1 MPTITLPQSKDLPAG
16 TIRRWRKKAGQTVSK
31 GEVIVEVEGE
41 SILAE
46 IESAVDG
53 TLAQILAP
61 EGQTVSAN
69 APLAVVN
76 ADVKSAAPA
85 AAPAPAMS
93 APAAAMPAAGKA
105 QPASSAPAGT
115 VIPIVMPKAG
125 QSMEEGMLAKW
136 LVAPGAQIRKGDVIF
151 EIETDK
157 AKMEVEATDGGRLS
171 RIVLPDGGT
180 IAVLQPVAY
189 LADNDADVDAFIA
202 SQGGAAPAAAATP
215 AAQAGATGPAAPT
228 APANPAVVENG
239 RAKASPAARKIAGT
253 RGIDLTR
260 LPAGSGP
267 GGRIIST
274 DVPLTAPSA
283 TAARPAVPAAAG
295 GTRRKMSQMSKAIA
309 RNLSLSKQT
318 IPHFYVRMTINAE
331 PLFAFYQAEKLKYPV
346 TLNDVVVLACA
357 KVILEFA
364 AFRSQ
369 IAGDEVIEFQT
380 ANIGVAVAMD
390 EGLVV
395 PVLASAERL
404 TLAKVSSETKRI
416 AAAARAGKIEG
427 MGTGVFTITNM
438 GMYGVE
444 EFAAIINPPESAILA
459 IGTAREAVVVKD
471 GAMRAGRVMTMTLS
485 ADHRLINGALGA
497 RFLGRLK
504 EILEAPSVL
513 L

>member
-1 MPTITLPQSKDLPAG
+1 MPRITLPQIKDMPTG
-16 TIRRWRKKAGQTVSK
+16 TIRRWRKKAGEAVSK

-41 SILAE
+41 SAIVE
-46 IESAVDG
+46 IESAVSG
-53 TLAQILAP
+53 SLVEILAT

-69 APLAVVN
+69 GPLAVVN
-76 ADVKSAAPA
+76 TEEEKAAPSTKSEPGPAPASTGKPA
-85 AAPAPAMS
+85 AAPS
-93 APAAAMPAAGKA
+93 APT
-105 QPASSAPAGT
+105 GT

-136 LVAPGAQIRKGDVIF
+136 LVAPGAQIKKGDVIF

-180 IAVLQPVAY
+180 IGVLQPIAY
-189 LADNDADVDAFIA
+189 LADNDADVDAFITL
-202 SQGGAAPAAAATP
+202 QGGGAAPTAAA
-215 AAQAGATGPAAPT
+215 
-228 APANPAVVENG
+228 PAVPREAGGAPVSPALPASPAIVEDG
-239 RAKASPAARKIAGT
+239 RAKASPAARKIAGA

-260 LPAGSGP
+260 LPVGSGP

-274 DVPLTAPSA
+274 DVPLIA
-283 TAARPAVPAAAG
+283 PAALSAAPVSPG
-295 GTRRKMSQMSKAIA
+295 GTRRRMSQMAKAIA

-318 IPHFYVRMTINAE
+318 IPHFYVRLTINAE
-331 PLFAFYQAEKLKYPV
+331 PLFAFYQGEKAKYPV

-357 KVILEFA
+357 KAIVEFP

-369 IAGDEVIEFQT
+369 VAGDEVIEFPT

-404 TLAKVSSETKRI
+404 TLARISSETKRI

-427 MGTGVFTITNM
+427 MGTGVFTITNL
-438 GMYGVE
+438 GMFGVE

-459 IGTAREAVVVKD
+459 VGAAREAVVAKD
-471 GAMRAGRVMTMTLS
+471 GAMRAGRVMTLTLS
-485 ADHRLINGALGA
+485 ADHRLINGAQAA
-497 RFLGRLK
+497 RFMGRLK
-504 EILEAPSVL
+504 EILESPAGL
-513 L
+513 A

>member
-1 MPTITLPQSKDLPAG
+1 MPTITLPQTKDIQSG
-16 TIRRWRKKAGQTVSK
+16 TIRRWRKKAGQAVSK

-41 SILAE
+41 SVLAE
-46 IESAVDG
+46 IESTLSG
-53 TLAQILAP
+53 TLSEILAA

-69 APLAVVN
+69 APLGVVTL
-76 ADVKSAAPA
+76 AEKAAAEPAKPAPAAPA
-85 AAPAPAMS
+85 AAKPQSTAS
-93 APAAAMPAAGKA
+93 APG
-105 QPASSAPAGT
+105 GT

-136 LVAPGAQIRKGDVIF
+136 LVAPGAQIKKGEVIF

-189 LADNDADVDAFIA
+189 LADNDADVDAYIA
-202 SQGGAAPAAAATP
+202 SQGGVAPAEAAAQP
-215 AAQAGATGPAAPT
+215 APAGAGSPT
-228 APANPAVVENG
+228 ASAAPANPAIVENG
-239 RAKASPAARKIAGT
+239 RAKASPAARKIAGS
-253 RGIDLTR
+253 RGIDLTI
-260 LPAGSGP
+260 LSAGSGP

-274 DVPLTAPSA
+274 DVPASAPSA
-283 TAARPAVPAAAG
+283 RQAAPVTPG
-295 GTRRKMSQMSKAIA
+295 GTRRRISQMGKAIA

-331 PLFAFYQAEKLKYPV
+331 ALFSFYQAEKTKYPV

-357 KVILEFA
+357 KVIMEFP

-369 IAGDEVIEFQT
+369 IAGDEIIEFQT
-380 ANIGVAVAMD
+380 ANIGVAVAME

-395 PVLASAERL
+395 PVLASTERL

-438 GMYGVE
+438 GMYGIE

-459 IGTAREAVVVKD
+459 VGTAREAVVVKD
-471 GAMRAGRVMTMTLS
+471 GALRAGRVMTMTLS

-497 RFLGRLK
+497 RFLGRLR
-504 EILEAPSVL
+504 EILEAPAVL